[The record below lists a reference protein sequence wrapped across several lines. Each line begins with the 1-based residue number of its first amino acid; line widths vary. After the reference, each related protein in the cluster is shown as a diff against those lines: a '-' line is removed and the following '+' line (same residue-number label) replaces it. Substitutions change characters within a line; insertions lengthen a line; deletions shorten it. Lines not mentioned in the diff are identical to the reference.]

1 MASEKCHMTNETLF
15 FGLVLGRSPRA
26 SECNRDC
33 SSSSCNDGQSRVG
46 KVVVVVVGWG
56 EVAR

>member
-1 MASEKCHMTNETLF
+1 MTNETPF

-33 SSSSCNDGQSRVG
+33 SSSSCNEGQSRVG
-46 KVVVVVVGWG
+46 KVVVGWGGG